1 MIRRNIEDK
10 VRMALADTPVVFL
23 TGARQTGKTTLVR
36 QIAKDLPGAGYIS
49 LDDLSAF
56 ALASANPQGFL
67 ENLPRPVILDEVQ
80 KAPVLFDAIKREV
93 DRNHTPGQFL
103 LTGSAHL
110 LTIPALS
117 RALVG
122 RVEILPLFPFSQG
135 ELVGRKEHWLDRVF
149 AEGSMTLSSDRL
161 NAKALAE
168 RLVLGGYPAAVQRS
182 TANRREAWFASY
194 LTTLLQRDVRD
205 LSRIEG
211 LGALP
216 NLLSLVAARSASLLN
231 VAELARSSGLPATT
245 LNRYFALL
253 EGLFLVIRVPAWSR
267 NLTKRLTRAPKIQ
280 LIDSGVACYLLGL
293 DAQGLQGNTVH
304 MGPLLENF
312 VAVELMKQIS
322 WSDSRASLY
331 HYRTMA
337 GKEVDFV
344 LEDRGGGVVG
354 IEVKLAASVQ
364 ARDFLGLRSLQET
377 AGAAFVRGVVLY
389 LGEQILPAGERLWA
403 VPLAEMFR

>member
-10 VRMALADTPVVFL
+10 VRMALVDTPVVFL

-36 QIAKDLPGAGYIS
+36 EIAKDLPGVGYIS

-56 ALASANPQGFL
+56 ALASSNPQGFL
-67 ENLPRPVILDEVQ
+67 DNLPRPVILDEVQ
-80 KAPVLFDAIKREV
+80 KVPALFDAIKREV

-110 LTIPALS
+110 LIVPALS

-135 ELVGRKEHWLDRVF
+135 ELVGCKERWLDRVF
-149 AEGSMTLSSDRL
+149 AEGSITLSSDRL
-161 NAKALAE
+161 DAKALAE

-182 TANRREAWFASY
+182 KANRREAWFASY

-211 LGALP
+211 LGALS

-231 VAELARSSGLPATT
+231 VAELARSNGLPATT

-253 EGLFLVIRVPAWSR
+253 EGLFLV
-267 NLTKRLTRAPKIQ
+267 
-280 LIDSGVACYLLGL
+280 
-293 DAQGLQGNTVH
+293 
-304 MGPLLENF
+304 M
-312 VAVELMKQIS
+312 
-322 WSDSRASLY
+322 
-331 HYRTMA
+331 
-337 GKEVDFV
+337 
-344 LEDRGGGVVG
+344 
-354 IEVKLAASVQ
+354 
-364 ARDFLGLRSLQET
+364 
-377 AGAAFVRGVVLY
+377 
-389 LGEQILPAGERLWA
+389 
-403 VPLAEMFR
+403 